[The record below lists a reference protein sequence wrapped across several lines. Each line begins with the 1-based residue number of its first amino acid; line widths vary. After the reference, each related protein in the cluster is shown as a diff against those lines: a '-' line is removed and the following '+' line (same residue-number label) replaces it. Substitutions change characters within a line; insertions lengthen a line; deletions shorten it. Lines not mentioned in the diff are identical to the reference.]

1 MRTRGPGSRGH
12 TWRALAGWGFG
23 LGRRAARLLA
33 VAAVLVLTAC
43 GSGDEAHHD
52 TGRPFVPSLGADRAT
67 LWAVGD
73 GSADERGGAMVDRLA
88 AGPLDR
94 LLYLGDVYDDGT
106 REEFFDGYAS
116 TYGRLASRTAPT
128 PGNHDWPNEAEGY
141 TPYWSGVRGSPAPGW
156 YAFRAGGWE
165 VLSLNSQE
173 PHDEGSAQERW
184 LREQVRAGG
193 TCRIAFWHRPRFS
206 AGEDHGDQDDME
218 PLWDA
223 LRGRATIVLSGHEH
237 NMQRFAPV
245 DGLTQFVSG
254 AGGRS
259 LYDLEDPSRLAFGNA
274 SDDGALRLDLRPGS
288 ATFAFVAVDGRVLDR
303 GVLRCRS

>member
-1 MRTRGPGSRGH
+1 M
-12 TWRALAGWGFG
+12 
-23 LGRRAARLLA
+23 
-33 VAAVLVLTAC
+33 LTAC

-73 GSADERGGAMVDRLA
+73 GSADERGGAVVDRLA